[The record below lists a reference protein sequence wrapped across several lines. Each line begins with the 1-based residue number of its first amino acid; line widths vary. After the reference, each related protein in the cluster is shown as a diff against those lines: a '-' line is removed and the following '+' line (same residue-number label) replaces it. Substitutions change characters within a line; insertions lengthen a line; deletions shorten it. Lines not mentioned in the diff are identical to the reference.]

1 MATIMA
7 LIDKEQVAK
16 RFQTAQFSYGQQAI
30 AQQKINQ
37 HLIELLQTTGKHQFY
52 RVLEIG
58 CGTGDLSERLIKAVK
73 ITELDL
79 NDLYLS
85 DNIHQ
90 NLQQKRCAN
99 VDQVRFI
106 GGDIEQ
112 LKLTQHYD
120 LIISAS
126 TVQWLHHKEA
136 FLAKCAKHLNVDG
149 ILLFN
154 TFAPSNL
161 AEISALTGI
170 GLTYPTTQE
179 WQYWLKPHFL
189 LEHLDTE
196 TIRLRFDSPLT
207 VLRHL
212 KATGVTAVQK
222 TVWTKGKLQQF
233 CQAYQQQYAL
243 ADGSVYLSYVPLYFV
258 ARKLS

>member
-1 MATIMA
+1 M
-7 LIDKEQVAK
+7 
-16 RFQTAQFSYGQQAI
+16 
-30 AQQKINQ
+30 
-37 HLIELLQTTGKHQFY
+37 
-52 RVLEIG
+52 
-58 CGTGDLSERLIKAVK
+58 
-73 ITELDL
+73 
-79 NDLYLS
+79 
-85 DNIHQ
+85 
-90 NLQQKRCAN
+90 
-99 VDQVRFI
+99 
-106 GGDIEQ
+106 
-112 LKLTQHYD
+112 
-120 LIISAS
+120 IISAS